1 MYVCIYIY
9 TIYLSNL
16 IYLSIYLICE
26 LCDICVQCT
35 CVCVRTYMYYV
46 YCACMRVWHK
56 IMIYFL
62 LQVVLWFCT
71 PQAHAEGMASL
82 VPTARFP
89 GQHHEWVGSGAI
101 GST

>member
-1 MYVCIYIY
+1 MNCVIYVYSVHVCVSMHIYIY
-9 TIYLSNL
+9 MYV
-16 IYLSIYLICE
+16 
-26 LCDICVQCT
+26 LCVLCMHACVAQD
-35 CVCVRTYMYYV
+35 
-46 YCACMRVWHK
+46 HD
-56 IMIYFL
+56 
-62 LQVVLWFCT
+62 

>member
-1 MYVCIYIY
+1 VNCVIYVY
-9 TIYLSNL
+9 S
-16 IYLSIYLICE
+16 
-26 LCDICVQCT
+26 VHVCT
-35 CVCVRTYMYYV
+35 CVYMCVCTHMYYV
-46 YCACMRVWHK
+46 YCACMTCVAQDHD
-56 IMIYFL
+56 IL
-62 LQVVLWFCT
+62 PLQVVLWFCT

>member
-1 MYVCIYIY
+1 MYAYIYIY
-9 TIYLSNL
+9 TIIYLFNL

-35 CVCVRTYMYYV
+35 CVCAHIYV
-46 YCACMRVWHK
+46 LCVLCMHACVAQDHD
-56 IMIYFL
+56 IL
-62 LQVVLWFCT
+62 PLQVVLWFCT